1 MNSNFLPISKQDFK
15 KRGWGDLDIIIVTG
29 DAYVDHPSYGAA
41 IIGRVL
47 ESEGFKVGIIAQPNW
62 RSTDDFLKLGR
73 PKLFFAITSGN
84 VDSMVANYTANK
96 RPRSVDDYSPG
107 TKAGLR
113 PDRALIVYANKVKE
127 AHRDCVIVLGG
138 LEASLRRLAH
148 YDYWDNEVRRSVLI
162 DAKADIL
169 VYGMGE
175 SQILEIAKRLKN
187 GESLQS
193 LNNICGTVVIR
204 KDLSFL
210 KEYKLIP
217 SFEETREN
225 KNKYN
230 SAFREIFSQMNPF
243 SAKAIA
249 QKHADRFIVQLP
261 PAYPLST
268 DDLDR
273 IYDLE
278 YARAWHPTY
287 NKLGGIKGFET
298 VRFSI
303 VSHRG
308 CCGMCSFCSL
318 YMHQGRIIQSRS
330 EESILKEARLL
341 SQMKDFRGTVTDIGG
356 PTANLYQASC
366 RNWARH
372 GFCENKSCINP
383 SQCKNLELGYKKS
396 IELYRKIAEIPG
408 VKHVFISSGFR
419 YDLLT
424 EDSAEEYLTQ
434 VCKFNISGQMKVAP
448 EHVVDT
454 VLKNMNKPY
463 VSSYEKF
470 LKQLDKVNAKIKK
483 KTYLVNYFI
492 TSYPSSGL
500 KEALEFALY
509 LSKRR
514 INPEQIQ
521 DFMPLPMTLAACLY
535 HTGINPFTGEHV
547 YSAKT
552 FKERKMQ
559 RALIQHKNPKNR
571 QLIKEALKILK
582 AEHLGKIFNVNC
594 HEYKNE
600 LPQIKNK

>member
-1 MNSNFLPISKQDFK
+1 MSLNFLPICQQDLK
-15 KRGWGDLDIIIVTG
+15 KLGIKELDIIIVTG

-47 ESEGFKVGIIAQPNW
+47 EAEGFKVGIIAQPNW

-73 PKLFFAITSGN
+73 PKLFFAITAGN

-96 RPRSVDDYSPG
+96 RPRVVDDYSPG
-107 TKAGLR
+107 SRSGLR
-113 PDRALIVYANKVKE
+113 PDRALIVYANKVRE
-127 AHRDCVIVLGG
+127 AHKDCLIVLGG
-138 LEASLRRLAH
+138 IEASLRRLAH
-148 YDYWDNEVRRSVLI
+148 YDYWDNEPRRSVLL
-162 DAKADIL
+162 DSKADIL

-175 SQILEIAKRLKN
+175 IQTLEIAKRLKS
-187 GESLQS
+187 GESAHS
-193 LNNICGTVVIR
+193 LNDIRGTVIVR
-204 KDLSFL
+204 KDLTLL
-210 KEYKLIP
+210 KDYKLVP
-217 SFEETREN
+217 SFEEIKESN
-225 KNKYN
+225 NKYN
-230 SAFREIFSQMNPF
+230 LAFREIFSQMNPF
-243 SAKAIA
+243 SAKSIA

-273 IYDLE
+273 IYGLN
-278 YARAWHPTY
+278 YARNWHPVY
-287 NKLGGIKGFET
+287 DKLGGIKGFET

-303 VSHRG
+303 TSHRG

-330 EESILKEARLL
+330 EESILKEARLI
-341 SQMKDFRGTVTDIGG
+341 SQMQNFKGTITDIGG

-366 RNWARH
+366 GRWKNL
-372 GFCENKSCINP
+372 GFCENKSCVNP

-396 IELYRKIAEIPG
+396 VELYRKIAQIPG

-424 EDSAEEYLTQ
+424 EDNAEEYLTQ

-448 EHVVDT
+448 EHIVET
-454 VLKNMNKPY
+454 VLRNMNKPY

-470 LKQLDKVNAKIKK
+470 LKKLDKINTKIRK

-492 TSYPSSGL
+492 ASHPASGL
-500 KEALEFALY
+500 KESLELALY

-521 DFMPLPMTLAACLY
+521 DFIPLPMTFASCLY
-535 HTGINPFTGEHV
+535 YTGVNPITSERV

-571 QLIKEALKILK
+571 QLVREALKILK
-582 AEHLGKIFNVNC
+582 AEHLGKIFL
-594 HEYKNE
+594 K
-600 LPQIKNK
+600 

>member
-1 MNSNFLPISKQDFK
+1 MNSNFLPISKEDFK
-15 KRGWGDLDIIIVTG
+15 KRGWGDLDIIIITG

-47 ESEGFKVGIIAQPNW
+47 EAEGFKVGIIAQPNW
-62 RSTDDFLKLGR
+62 RNTDDFLKLGR
-73 PKLFFAITSGN
+73 PRLFFAITSGN

-96 RPRSVDDYSPG
+96 RSRISDDYSPG
-107 TKAGLR
+107 ARAGLR
-113 PDRALIVYANKVKE
+113 PDRALIVYSNKARE
-127 AHRDCVIVLGG
+127 AYKDCPIVLGG

-175 SQILEIAKRLKN
+175 SQILEIAKRLKS
-187 GESLQS
+187 GESLES
-193 LNNICGTVVIR
+193 LNNICGTTVIR

-217 SFEETREN
+217 SFEETRED

-273 IYDLE
+273 IYNLK

-330 EESILKEARLL
+330 EESILKEAKLI
-341 SQMKDFRGTVTDIGG
+341 SQMKDFRGTITDIGG

-366 RNWARH
+366 RNWA
-372 GFCENKSCINP
+372 
-383 SQCKNLELGYKKS
+383 
-396 IELYRKIAEIPG
+396 
-408 VKHVFISSGFR
+408 
-419 YDLLT
+419 
-424 EDSAEEYLTQ
+424 
-434 VCKFNISGQMKVAP
+434 
-448 EHVVDT
+448 
-454 VLKNMNKPY
+454 
-463 VSSYEKF
+463 
-470 LKQLDKVNAKIKK
+470 
-483 KTYLVNYFI
+483 
-492 TSYPSSGL
+492 
-500 KEALEFALY
+500 
-509 LSKRR
+509 
-514 INPEQIQ
+514 
-521 DFMPLPMTLAACLY
+521 
-535 HTGINPFTGEHV
+535 
-547 YSAKT
+547 
-552 FKERKMQ
+552 
-559 RALIQHKNPKNR
+559 
-571 QLIKEALKILK
+571 
-582 AEHLGKIFNVNC
+582 
-594 HEYKNE
+594 
-600 LPQIKNK
+600 

>member
-1 MNSNFLPISKQDFK
+1 MNSNFLPISKEDFK
-15 KRGWGDLDIIIVTG
+15 KRGWGDLDIIIITG

-47 ESEGFKVGIIAQPNW
+47 EAEGFKVGIIAQPNW
-62 RSTDDFLKLGR
+62 RNTDDFLKLGR
-73 PKLFFAITSGN
+73 PRLFFAITSGN

-96 RPRSVDDYSPG
+96 RPRISDDYSPG
-107 TKAGLR
+107 ARAGLR
-113 PDRALIVYANKVKE
+113 PDRALIVYSNKARE
-127 AHRDCVIVLGG
+127 AYRDCPIVLGG

-175 SQILEIAKRLKN
+175 SQILEIAKRLKS
-187 GESLQS
+187 GESLES
-193 LNNICGTVVIR
+193 LNNICGTTVIR

-217 SFEETREN
+217 SFEETRED

-273 IYDLE
+273 IYNLK

-330 EESILKEARLL
+330 EESILKEAKLI
-341 SQMKDFRGTVTDIGG
+341 SQMKDFRGTITDIGG

-366 RNWARH
+366 RNWASH

-383 SQCKNLELGYKKS
+383 SQCKNLKLGYKKS
-396 IELYRKIAEIPG
+396 IDLYKKIAEIPG
-408 VKHVFISSGFR
+408 IKHVFISSGFR

-424 EDSAEEYLTQ
+424 DDSAEEYLTQ

-448 EHVVDT
+448 EHVVDA

-463 VSSYEKF
+463 VYSYEKF
-470 LKQLDKVNAKIKK
+470 LKKLDRVNMKIKK

-535 HTGINPFTGEHV
+535 YTGINPFTGERV

-571 QLIKEALKILK
+571 QLVKEALRILK
-582 AEHLGKIFNVNC
+582 AEHLEKVL
-594 HEYKNE
+594 Y
-600 LPQIKNK
+600 

>member
-1 MNSNFLPISKQDFK
+1 MNSEFLPVSKHDFK
-15 KRGWGDLDIIIVTG
+15 KRGWAELDIILVTG

-41 IIGRVL
+41 VVGRVL
-47 ESEGFKVGIIAQPNW
+47 EAEGFKVGIIAQPNW

-96 RPRSVDDYSPG
+96 RPRVTDDYSLG
-107 TKAGLR
+107 SRAGLR
-113 PDRALIVYANKVKE
+113 PDRALIVYANKVRE
-127 AHRDCVIVLGG
+127 AHKDCPIILGG
-138 LEASLRRLAH
+138 IEASLRRLAH
-148 YDYWDNEVRRSVLI
+148 YDYWDNTPRRSVLL
-162 DAKADIL
+162 DSKADIL

-175 SQILEIAKRLKN
+175 MQTLEIAKRLRG
-187 GESLQS
+187 GENVHS
-193 LNNICGTVVIR
+193 LNDIRGTVVVL
-204 KDLSFL
+204 KDLAL
-210 KEYKLIP
+210 LEEYKLIP
-217 SFEETREN
+217 SFEEIKES
-225 KNKYN
+225 KDKYN
-230 SAFREIFSQMNPF
+230 LAFREIFSQMNPF
-243 SAKAIA
+243 SAKVIA

-268 DDLDR
+268 EDLDR
-273 IYDLE
+273 IYELN
-278 YARAWHPTY
+278 YARNWHPAY
-287 NKLGGIKGFET
+287 DKLGGIKGFET

-303 VSHRG
+303 TSHRG

-330 EESILKEARLL
+330 EESILKEAKLISR
-341 SQMKDFRGTVTDIGG
+341 MPNFKGTITDIGG

-366 RNWARH
+366 RRWAKH
-372 GFCENKSCINP
+372 GFCEDKNCINP

-396 IELYRKIAEIPG
+396 IDLYRKIAQIPG

-424 EDSAEEYLTQ
+424 EDNAEEYLTQ

-448 EHVVDT
+448 EHIVDT

-470 LKQLDKVNAKIKK
+470 LKKLDKINIKIKK

-492 TSYPSSGL
+492 ASHPASGL
-500 KEALEFALY
+500 KESLELALY

-521 DFMPLPMTLAACLY
+521 DFIPLPMTFASCLY
-535 HTGINPFTGEHV
+535 YTGVNPITGEHV

-571 QLIKEALKILK
+571 QLVREALRILK
-582 AEHLGKIFNVNC
+582 AEHFGKIL
-594 HEYKNE
+594 Y
-600 LPQIKNK
+600 